1 MLAVSVAALLNVF
14 GQEPNT
20 SSASGPPASLQI
32 NAPSDVRG
40 GLLFE
45 ARFDVLARREVREPR
60 LILDRGW
67 FESLT
72 LNTIEPGAKEESTD
86 NGRVVLSYDTIPA
99 GRSLVVWLQF
109 QVNPT
114 NLGRQDQD
122 VELFDGTTKLLHVE
136 HTLTIFP

>member
-1 MLAVSVAALLNVF
+1 MLVLSVAALLNVF

-40 GLLFE
+40 GLIFE
-45 ARFDVLARREVREPR
+45 ARLDVLARREVREPR
-60 LILDRGW
+60 LVLDRGW
-67 FESLT
+67 FEALT
-72 LNTIEPGAKEESTD
+72 LNTTEPEPKEEATD
-86 NGRVVLSYDTIPA
+86 NGRVVMSYDTIPA

-109 QVNPT
+109 QANPT

-122 VELFDGTTKLLHVE
+122 VELYDGTTKLLHAE
-136 HTLTIFP
+136 HSLTIFP

>member
-1 MLAVSVAALLNVF
+1 MLVLSVAALLNVF

-32 NAPSDVRG
+32 NGPSDVRG
-40 GLLFE
+40 GLIFE
-45 ARFDVLARREVREPR
+45 ARLDVLARREIREPR

-72 LNTIEPGAKEESTD
+72 LNTTEPEPSEEATD
-86 NGRVVLSYDTIPA
+86 NGRVVMSFDTIPA
-99 GRSLVVWLQF
+99 DRSLVVWLQF
-109 QVNPT
+109 QANPT

-122 VELFDGTTKLLHVE
+122 VELYDGTTKLLHAE
-136 HTLTIFP
+136 HSLTIFP